1 MNKAT
6 KKIPRT
12 ILEAL
17 EERDWIIALHASPD
31 GDAVGS
37 GLALAELVRLLGR
50 RSLIVCADPVPQKY
64 CFLAGSNGITSEVPQ
79 RPGWGLLCVDAADLE
94 RLGDLKPL
102 LAGFSPVLNID
113 HHISNR
119 GFGDLNWV
127 EPVAAAGELVARLF
141 EESGFDLSLAAE
153 ALYVAISTDS
163 GSFRYSSTTP
173 DTHRIAARLL
183 EAGVE
188 PGRINSLIYDSMPLS
203 TLCLHTRVLSGVKR
217 IGTAAYAAVT
227 RAMLGE
233 CEAQESETEGI
244 VEKIRAIQGVEVAF
258 LLRET
263 SKGQVK
269 ASLRSKGAV
278 DVNRLAARFGGGGLT
293 QAAGC
298 TFPGSLEEAEKK
310 MIQAL
315 HEA

>member
-1 MNKAT
+1 MNKA
-6 KKIPRT
+6 KKIPRK

-17 EERDWIIALHASPD
+17 QERDWLIALHASPD

-37 GLALAELVRLLGR
+37 GLGLAELVRLLGR
-50 RSLIVCADPVPQKY
+50 RSLLVCADPPPKKY
-64 CFLAGSNGITSEVPQ
+64 CFLSGADAISGEVPQ
-79 RPGWGLLCVDAADLE
+79 WPGWGLLCVDAADLE

-102 LAGFSPVLNID
+102 VAGFSPVLNID
-113 HHISNR
+113 HHVSNR
-119 GFGDLNWV
+119 CFGDLNWV
-127 EPVAAAGELVARLF
+127 EPVSAAGELVARLF
-141 EESGFDLSLAAE
+141 DEAGFDLSLVAE

-173 DTHRIAARLL
+173 ATHRIAARLL

-217 IGTAAYAAVT
+217 VGTAAYATVT
-227 RAMLGE
+227 RAVLRE
-233 CEAQESETEGI
+233 CGAQESETEGI
-244 VEKIRAIQGVEVAF
+244 VEKIRAIKGVEVAF

-263 SKGQVK
+263 AKDQIK

-278 DVNRLAARFGGGGLT
+278 DVNRLAARFGGGGHA

-298 TFPGSLEEAEKK
+298 TFPGSLEEAEK
-310 MIQAL
+310 MLLQAL
-315 HEA
+315 ADT